1 MSNTNFYETELQKM
15 IHGNPFIQSY
25 TLVGRAVLG
34 KLDDDLR
41 VKISL
46 VTTGIAEHYDAL
58 KIRIINRTAG
68 DVDTQIVKF
77 KELLGKGL
85 AIDNYGDGPSWGL
98 RQPTQSD
105 YIKLN
110 QFLYCYLSFY
120 APEQEPEE
128 TQGMSGQN
136 M

>member
-1 MSNTNFYETELQKM
+1 MNLYEQELQKM
-15 IHGNPFIQSY
+15 IYGNPFIKSY
-25 TLVGRAVLG
+25 TLAGRAVLG

-46 VTTGIAEHYDAL
+46 VTTGVAEHYDAL
-58 KIRIINRTAG
+58 KIRIINRTEG
-68 DVDTQIVKF
+68 DVDAQIVKF

-85 AIDNYGDGPSWGL
+85 AIDNYGDGPTWGL

-105 YIKLN
+105 YIKLS

-120 APEQEPEE
+120 APEQKPQESQE
-128 TQGMSGQN
+128 MSGQS